1 MTKKEMAKIIINL
14 LADCEN
20 NYIVYGHDEKE
31 ARKLACLDA
40 GITARQYDAI
50 TKLIEE

>member
-20 NYIVYGHDEKE
+20 NYIAFGHDEKE
-31 ARKLACLDA
+31 ARKLACIDA
-40 GITARQYDAI
+40 EITSRQYNAI
-50 TKLIEE
+50 TKLFE